1 MAIVH
6 LGAKR
11 LQGTKVDRVSDSL
24 GSSADGVNTGITLL
38 TNPTTNNGTA
48 TNSASNANRCEVW
61 QLTETIP
68 EGAVITKLKVQYR
81 ADESSTN
88 TKLVLY
94 QDNGSGT
101 PTTLLAYTAEF
112 NPNVYDGW
120 YEANI
125 AYDGSGSSA
134 SSYTVTSS
142 TAGRMWVG
150 IWANADSSI
159 YASTVSGSMKSM
171 SLTYAGG
178 STAPT
183 STFSVTDTYNMK
195 GNCGI
200 VSTLGNPQKLGT
212 GCYSFDQSVSGKV
225 EAGSA
230 SDWQFLHNTGA
241 KWTIATWFKRPT
253 AFNGSSISGDITWL
267 CETTDGNDSGI
278 GIKYDN
284 RQTPNHQFQCEII
297 NESNATV
304 AVLQINDFYPDDD
317 NWHHI
322 AVTFD
327 QTIANTNLI
336 AYLDGVQKG
345 TANKSATP
353 SDVDSGDTLR
363 IGGGVDSHARYGNWT
378 LDDMA
383 IYKRVLTATE
393 IGKLYNNNGA
403 GNLTKDAQ
411 ATTNTS
417 SSGTTI
423 TNSSFT
429 VANNSNRILIVC
441 AYRFGSG
448 GDISGITW
456 NSSESFT
463 RATFRDGSTE
473 TGRTEIWYLVNPTA
487 TTSNIV
493 TTWDAS
499 TSRRGAGVY
508 SFYNAKQTSPIGAT
522 AYDDEITTVTDGAIT
537 PTVSG
542 SMIIDC
548 IGSGSN
554 GAPTDSL
561 TAGWTS
567 LIGGD
572 DRSFSSQY
580 KVDPTISSANTMAW
594 TFASDK
600 GVNWIAVEV
609 KSANST
615 GNSAQLVSSLTN
627 KSEGKAYYSMD
638 TAGLSSSPTWTEDM
652 TQNLTSYY
660 DTSEDSNNQW
670 QKFNP
675 STDRIEFS
683 HQQNG
688 TWSAMTRNIIN
699 NTAMNTA
706 FNTDKWTCRF
716 KVYFSE
722 LYGNDSRWSEAT
734 FTLSSYS
741 RTEVSTTNKYKAVTT
756 GDNAIGF
763 HFYNT
768 TGGAQVRS
776 WRCDNG
782 TQGADSSTEYSVSG
796 DNAEGW
802 YYCEIKRNGSD
813 VTGKV
818 WTGGYE
824 GTLRVNKTWDVGT
837 DWASTTGD
845 PMKYFGVWSSEDQHG
860 NSSYAVAGYI
870 DELKI
875 YNGIAQADCP
885 NDFSATASLDGQT
898 NLPVN
903 TIFEQTDD
911 TPTYYWKQADGTWK
925 LDGTTQTGGDDIT
938 TDITWTQ
945 LVGTSSDTF
954 YVVKDTTNKTIDV
967 KNAGN
972 SGTDGSPSIAY
983 ATLSS
988 TLSSSAWIMRY
999 KLKLN
1004 NITAESSGGKSF
1016 FTNFFL
1022 VDNGAVWDTS
1032 ENGFGFRFIADAGS
1046 TQTQFY
1052 SMTSGTSSG
1061 TSMSYTPATGN
1072 TLYVQ
1077 ISYSSGTAT
1086 ANFYTDSGFSTGTG
1100 TANVTRSGTF
1110 SGLKFPQIALRQ
1122 DNGGNGVMDIE
1133 MSDLKIQNGRST
1145 WV

>member
-393 IGKLYNNNGA
+393 IGKLYNNNGGYQGTLTNGSGFTIS
-403 GNLTKDAQ
+403 GNT
-411 ATTNTS
+411 ATRS
-417 SSGTTI
+417 SSSA
-423 TNSSFT
+423 NSYCYGATSLN
-429 VANNSNRILIVC
+429 VGSYIV
-441 AYRFGSG
+441 YK
-448 GDISGITW
+448 I
-456 NSSESFT
+456 N
-463 RATFRDGSTE
+463 GSTVY
-473 TGRTEIWYLVNPTA
+473 TSTNVNSGTVYPYASSYDNGNICKLTA
-487 TTSNIV
+487 T
-493 TTWDAS
+493 
-499 TSRRGAGVY
+499 
-508 SFYNAKQTSPIGAT
+508 K
-522 AYDDEITTVTDGAIT
+522 
-537 PTVSG
+537 SG
-542 SMIIDC
+542 STTTLTWTFTE
-548 IGSGSN
+548 GSN
-554 GAPTDSL
+554 GTLNGLGCGVHTGTSAPTSDPANWESLYAQFVLDGHSNNVKIKEGGTMRDSDTGVGY
-561 TAGWTS
+561 TAGMT
-567 LIGGD
+567 
-572 DRSFSSQY
+572 FSMEFTDS
-580 KVDPTISSANTMAW
+580 SSAVTD
-594 TFASDK
+594 T
-600 GVNWIAVEV
+600 
-609 KSANST
+609 
-615 GNSAQLVSSLTN
+615 SAQLVSSLTN

-845 PMKYFGVWSSEDQHG
+845 PIKYFGVWSSEDQHG

-925 LDGTTQTGGDDIT
+925 LDGTTQNEPSLTSSTNWLPTNNSSSDKITLDTTAGEVDYIGTRDGNWNSLTYDLGSALSNTAWVVRARINITDLSAGSQAWFIFGMSKVPSSTDISAEGSGST
-938 TDITWTQ
+938 TDSCLGFIMYEGSNKRFGLAGGNDRKAVVNYMGYDTLGFTPAEQ
-945 LVGTSSDTF
+945 YYYVELKRTSDANATFTIYDDSTFTTVKQTKTNTGNLAGASDLQYLGF
-954 YVVKDTTNKTIDV
+954 YNMKD
-967 KNAGN
+967 A
-972 SGTDGSPSIAY
+972 A
-983 ATLSS
+983 
-988 TLSSSAWIMRY
+988 
-999 KLKLN
+999 
-1004 NITAESSGGKSF
+1004 SGGAF
-1016 FTNFFL
+1016 VVE
-1022 VDNGAVWDTS
+1022 VD
-1032 ENGFGFRFIADAGS
+1032 
-1046 TQTQFY
+1046 
-1052 SMTSGTSSG
+1052 
-1061 TSMSYTPATGN
+1061 
-1072 TLYVQ
+1072 Q
-1077 ISYSSGTAT
+1077 I
-1086 ANFYTDSGFSTGTG
+1086 
-1100 TANVTRSGTF
+1100 
-1110 SGLKFPQIALRQ
+1110 QIQ
-1122 DNGGNGVMDIE
+1122 D
-1133 MSDLKIQNGRST
+1133 GRST